1 MPKHVKITRKWKSSL
16 RSLRLNFQCRVIFTF
31 ANKIE
36 AIHEK
41 SLVNAKLEPRLTSRL
56 SSVLFMLPLFFSVI
70 EIYVGWQKRLSGR
83 LVTRH
88 VI

>member
-1 MPKHVKITRKWKSSL
+1 MPKHVKITRKWKSTL

-41 SLVNAKLEPRLTSRL
+41 SLVNAKLEPRSISSL
-56 SSVLFMLPLFFSVI
+56 SSVLFILPLF
-70 EIYVGWQKRLSGR
+70 YLGD
-83 LVTRH
+83 
-88 VI
+88 